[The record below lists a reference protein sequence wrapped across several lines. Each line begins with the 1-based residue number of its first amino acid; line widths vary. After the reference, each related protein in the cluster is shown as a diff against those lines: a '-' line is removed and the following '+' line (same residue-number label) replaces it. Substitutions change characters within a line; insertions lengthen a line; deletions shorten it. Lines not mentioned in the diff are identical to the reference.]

1 PGRLPAA
8 APGPRSGAA
17 RALGTLAA
25 GLGLPAQAA
34 ASLDAGRHGRVPG
47 GAGAGGHRA
56 PAPALALGRRPGRRG
71 AAGGAAAT
79 HDRDGDAAGPA
90 GIAADGGGGHAA
102 GGAAAGPDVA
112 GERRPARHRRRLA
125 APALA
130 AFAAGAGRARDG
142 GLPGPP
148 QRPGRRPGPGRLHAL
163 RGRGGARNGRAGG
176 NDGGRRGGS
185 GHRHGGRA
193 PVNRA
198 LVLLLLLA
206 LPLQVLAAN
215 AWLTRIGPALRGL
228 DYRGTLVV
236 VADGRMETLRVF
248 HRNDEGRERE
258 RLVALSGP
266 PRELVRDGE
275 RVVCVGTGG
284 GDAAYPLDGEG
295 HWRAAIALGEGVATE
310 AYDIAL
316 GGQGRVAGYPAQILE
331 VRAGDRWRYG
341 YRLWL
346 EQDSG
351 LPLRV
356 DLLDAG
362 GRAVERVAFTE
373 LELGVQPSDEELSP
387 SAAVTPVPTRRASPL
402 PPESV
407 GWLVRS
413 PPPGFVL

>member
-1 PGRLPAA
+1 
-8 APGPRSGAA
+8 
-17 RALGTLAA
+17 
-25 GLGLPAQAA
+25 
-34 ASLDAGRHGRVPG
+34 VK
-47 GAGAGGHRA
+47 
-56 PAPALALGRRPGRRG
+56 
-71 AAGGAAAT
+71 
-79 HDRDGDAAGPA
+79 
-90 GIAADGGGGHAA
+90 
-102 GGAAAGPDVA
+102 
-112 GERRPARHRRRLA
+112 
-125 APALA
+125 
-130 AFAAGAGRARDG
+130 
-142 GLPGPP
+142 
-148 QRPGRRPGPGRLHAL
+148 
-163 RGRGGARNGRAGG
+163 
-176 NDGGRRGGS
+176 
-185 GHRHGGRA
+185 
-193 PVNRA
+193 RA

-413 PPPGFVL
+413 PPPGFVLRAARSQDGGAHLLYSDGLASVSVYVEPAPPGLRGSDARRRGAVHSRTFWADGWRVLAIGKVPAGTVDRFARNLSARDDG